1 VEGDIKSLAAE
12 VANLKT
18 QIHEQQ
24 VYYEKR
30 IDEIRTKAELLE
42 QENKVLRHRLF
53 GRKSEKLTQ
62 EDYKQMVLFD
72 EAECAADEDLGERE
86 QEEVTVAG
94 HTRKKPGRKP
104 LSEKLPRVEI
114 VHDIAEEEKQCACG
128 AALQRI
134 GAEVCEKLKIIPAK
148 IYVEK
153 HIRPKYACKECEG
166 LANHGE
172 AVVKIAPVPPQ
183 IIPKS
188 IVTETLLAFILV
200 SKFNDALPFYRQER
214 MFGRIGAE
222 ISRADM
228 ANWAIKAAGSCGE
241 LIELMEQEIREGPV
255 VRIDETR
262 CRVMKEYQ
270 REDTSLS
277 YMWVFRGGPP
287 RKPVILYKYHP
298 TRSGEVVLSYLKG
311 YEGFIQTDGYKGYA
325 EVGSLPGIVHVGC
338 WAHVRRKFDEAS
350 KAVKKAG
357 SAREALSKISRLYA
371 VERELRELNLADA
384 EFTQKRKQAVEPILV
399 ALKTWLD
406 KRSTQVA
413 PSTLLGK
420 ALSYTQREWPKLV
433 NYLLSPHLTPDNNLI
448 ENAIR
453 PFVVGRKNWLFSGS
467 PRGAHASAAL
477 YSIIQTA
484 KANGYE
490 PFKYLSYI
498 FSQIPLCQNK
508 EDFKTLL
515 PQYLDEN
522 EYKSFSF

>member
-72 EAECAADEDLGERE
+72 EAECATDEESERE
-86 QEEVTVAG
+86 KTEVSVAG

-114 VHDIAEEEKQCACG
+114 IHDIPEAEKQCACG
-128 AALQRI
+128 SPLIRI

-153 HIRPKYACKECEG
+153 HVRPKYACNNCEG
-166 LANHGE
+166 VENGGE
-172 AVVKIAPVPPQ
+172 AVVKIAPAPPQ

-188 IVTETLLAFILV
+188 IVTETLLAYILV

-214 MFGRIGAE
+214 MFKRIGAE
-222 ISRADM
+222 ITRADM
-228 ANWAIKAAGSCGE
+228 ANWAIKAAASCGE
-241 LIELMEQEIREGPV
+241 LVELMEQSIREGPV
-255 VRIDETR
+255 VQIDETR
-262 CRVMKEYQ
+262 IQVMKEYQ

-277 YMWVFRGGPP
+277 YMWVFRGGTPK
-287 RKPVILYKYHP
+287 KPVVLYKYHP
-298 TRSGEVVLSYLKG
+298 TRSGEVPLSYLKG

-338 WAHVRRKFDEAS
+338 WAHVRRKFDEAC

-371 VERELRELNLADA
+371 VEKELRDLNLPDA
-384 EFTQKRKQAVEPILV
+384 EFMRKRKEAVEPL
-399 ALKTWLD
+399 LKAFKEWLD
-406 KRSTQVA
+406 KRAAQVA
-413 PSTLLGK
+413 PATLLGK
-420 ALSYTQREWPKLV
+420 ALSYTRGEWPKLTS
-433 NYLLSPHLTPDNNLI
+433 YILSPHLTPDNNLI

-453 PFVVGRKNWLFSGS
+453 PFVVGRRNWLFSGS

-484 KANGYE
+484 KANGFE

-498 FSQIPLCQNK
+498 FSKIPLCNNK
-508 EDFKTLL
+508 ADFKNLL

-522 EYKSFSF
+522 EYKSFSFQ

>member
-1 VEGDIKSLAAE
+1 MKDDVKSLASE
-12 VANLKT
+12 VAKLKT
-18 QIHEQQ
+18 QIDEQQ
-24 VYYEKR
+24 EYYEKR
-30 IDEIRTKAELLE
+30 IDELQAKADLLE

-53 GRKSEKLTQ
+53 GRKSEKLT
-62 EDYKQMVLFD
+62 EDDYKQMVLFN
-72 EAECAADEDLGERE
+72 EAECAADEDQGERG
-86 QEEVTVAG
+86 QKDITVAG

-114 VHDIAEEEKQCACG
+114 VHDIAEEEKECACG

-166 LANHGE
+166 FADDGE

-228 ANWAIKAAGSCGE
+228 ANWAIKAAASCGE
-241 LIELMEQEIREGPV
+241 LIELMEQEIRGGPV

-287 RKPVILYKYHP
+287 EKPVILYKYHP

-357 SAREALSKISRLYA
+357 SAREALSKISRLYT

-384 EFTQKRKQAVEPILV
+384 EFTQKRKQAVEPIL
-399 ALKTWLD
+399 AAFKTWLD
-406 KRSTQVA
+406 KRSIQVA

-420 ALSYTQREWPKLV
+420 ALRYTQREWPKLV

-498 FSQIPLCQNK
+498 FSKIPFCQNK
-508 EDFKTLL
+508 EDFKALL
-515 PQYLDEN
+515 PQHLDAN

>member
-1 VEGDIKSLAAE
+1 VKDDVKSLASE
-12 VANLKT
+12 VAKLKT
-18 QIHEQQ
+18 QIDEQQ
-24 VYYEKR
+24 EYYEKR
-30 IDEIRTKAELLE
+30 IDEIQAKAELLE

-53 GRKSEKLTQ
+53 GRKSEKLT
-62 EDYKQMVLFD
+62 EGDYKQMVLFD
-72 EAECAADEDLGERE
+72 EAECAADEDQGERG
-86 QEEVTVAG
+86 QEDITVAG

-166 LANHGE
+166 LANDGE
-172 AVVKIAPVPPQ
+172 AAVKIAPVPPQ

-228 ANWAIKAAGSCGE
+228 ANWAIKAAASCGE
-241 LIELMEQEIREGPV
+241 LIELMEQEIRGGPV

-262 CRVMKEYQ
+262 IQVMKEYQ

-287 RKPVILYKYHP
+287 EKPVILYKYHP

-350 KAVKKAG
+350 KAVKKVG

-384 EFTQKRKQAVEPILV
+384 EFTQKRKQAVEQILV
-399 ALKTWLD
+399 AFKTWLD

-420 ALSYTQREWPKLV
+420 ALRYTQGEWPKLI
-433 NYLLSPHLTPDNNLI
+433 NYILSPHLTPDNNLI

-484 KANGYE
+484 KANGFE

-508 EDFKTLL
+508 EDFKALL
-515 PQYLDEN
+515 PQHLDAN

>member
-1 VEGDIKSLAAE
+1 MAK
-12 VANLKT
+12 LKT
-18 QIHEQQ
+18 QIDEQQ
-24 VYYEKR
+24 EYYEKR
-30 IDEIRTKAELLE
+30 IDEIQAKAELLE

-53 GRKSEKLTQ
+53 GRKSEKLT
-62 EDYKQMVLFD
+62 EDDYKQMVLFD
-72 EAECAADEDLGERE
+72 EAECAADEDQGERG
-86 QEEVTVAG
+86 QEDITVAG

-166 LANHGE
+166 LANDGE
-172 AVVKIAPVPPQ
+172 AAVKIAPVPPQ
-183 IIPKS
+183 IIPRS

-228 ANWAIKAAGSCGE
+228 ANWAIKAAASCGE

-262 CRVMKEYQ
+262 IQVMKEYQ

-384 EFTQKRKQAVEPILV
+384 EFTQKRKQAVEPIL
-399 ALKTWLD
+399 AAFKTWLD

-420 ALSYTQREWPKLV
+420 ALRYTQGEWPKLI
-433 NYLLSPHLTPDNNLI
+433 NYILSPHLTPDNNLI

-467 PRGAHASAAL
+467 PKGAHASAAL

-484 KANGYE
+484 KANGFE

-508 EDFKTLL
+508 EDFKALL
-515 PQYLDEN
+515 PQHLDAN
-522 EYKSFSF
+522 DYKSFSF

>member
-1 VEGDIKSLAAE
+1 MEDDIKSLASE
-12 VANLKT
+12 VAKLKT
-18 QIHEQQ
+18 QIDEQQ
-24 VYYEKR
+24 EYYEKR
-30 IDEIRTKAELLE
+30 IDEIQAKAELLE

-53 GRKSEKLTQ
+53 GRKSEKLT
-62 EDYKQMVLFD
+62 EDDYKQMVLFD
-72 EAECAADEDLGERE
+72 EAECAADEDQGERG
-86 QEEVTVAG
+86 QEDITVAG

-166 LANHGE
+166 LANDGE
-172 AVVKIAPVPPQ
+172 AAVKIAPVPPQ
-183 IIPKS
+183 IIPRS

-228 ANWAIKAAGSCGE
+228 ANWAIKAAASCGE

-262 CRVMKEYQ
+262 IQVMKEYQ

-384 EFTQKRKQAVEPILV
+384 EFTQKRKQAVEPIL
-399 ALKTWLD
+399 AAFKTWLD

-420 ALSYTQREWPKLV
+420 ALRYTQGEWPKLI
-433 NYLLSPHLTPDNNLI
+433 NYILSPHLTPDNNLI

-467 PRGAHASAAL
+467 PKGAHASAAL

-484 KANGYE
+484 KANGFE

-515 PQYLDEN
+515 PQHLDAN